1 MRKLRIVNFKLQIEE
16 QIDKGREALG
26 ETSITDLHPPKGLS
40 CQSRALPPF
49 EKGIEGNAPK
59 MD

>member
-1 MRKLRIVNFKLQIEE
+1 VRVEKERK
-16 QIDKGREALG
+16 ALG
-26 ETSITDLHPPKGLS
+26 ATSITDLHPPKGLS

-49 EKGIEGNAPK
+49 KKGIEGNVPK